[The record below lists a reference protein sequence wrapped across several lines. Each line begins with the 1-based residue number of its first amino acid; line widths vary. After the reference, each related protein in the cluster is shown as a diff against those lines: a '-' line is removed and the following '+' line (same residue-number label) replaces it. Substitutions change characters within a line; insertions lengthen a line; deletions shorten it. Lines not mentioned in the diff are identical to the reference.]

1 MNQIQLIDKSLVSK
15 KGVDNLAENILQAL
29 DNGTVNPLELK
40 AAFKAIEK
48 VAEAIKSKLDEQ
60 AVTEANKY
68 EGKTFM
74 FGGNQIELSDSLGVR
89 FDFSNCN
96 HLEYEVLQQEVK
108 ERTARMKEI
117 EEELKAMKKPRE
129 EVNTETGEVYTV
141 YPPIKKST
149 TGVKITLK

>member
-1 MNQIQLIDKSLVSK
+1 MELIKFDKTQLNKQ
-15 KGVDNLAENILQAL
+15 GATNLANQLLTALEHGEVNPIDLTLVFKTIEKAKDIVEPKLKELTLQA
-29 DNGTVNPLELK
+29 
-40 AAFKAIEK
+40 
-48 VAEAIKSKLDEQ
+48 AES
-60 AVTEANKY
+60 Y
-68 EGKTFM
+68 EGKAFTYN
-74 FGGNQIELSDSLGVR
+74 GNFVEVTDSLGVR

-96 HLEYEVLQQEVK
+96 HLEYEVLQKEVK